1 MNELLKQN
9 NTSKSTIRLLILIL
23 IILLTASM
31 AYAHGPK
38 GHVGA
43 EFSALQAVKKG
54 MSLYDRL
61 VSSGKLV
68 EHWET
73 DLTDIQVFSRQS
85 GNNREFVVKFSRI
98 KGEPKSA
105 YIFFTEKGDYKGS
118 NFTGK

>member
-1 MNELLKQN
+1 MKLLKHN
-9 NTSKSTIRLLILIL
+9 NTSKSTIRLIILIL

-38 GHVGA
+38 GHVGT

-85 GNNREFVVKFSRI
+85 SNNREFVVKFSRN
-98 KGEPKSA
+98 KGEPKSV
-105 YIFFTEKGDYKGS
+105 YIFFSEKGDYKGS